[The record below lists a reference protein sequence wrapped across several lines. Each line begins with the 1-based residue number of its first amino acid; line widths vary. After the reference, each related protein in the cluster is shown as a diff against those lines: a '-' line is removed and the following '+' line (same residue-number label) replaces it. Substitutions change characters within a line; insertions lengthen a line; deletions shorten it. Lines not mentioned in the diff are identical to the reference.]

1 MNYLIAY
8 KDNEGKDFYG
18 KPWLIPDGG
27 TEDLSFAKMI
37 KEDFLKRGFKD
48 VTIFSTNDIPEEVE
62 WEFVEENKIV
72 E

>member
-8 KDNEGKDFYG
+8 KDENGKDFYG

-48 VTIFSTNDIPEEVE
+48 VKIFECDEIPEEVD
-62 WEFVEENKIV
+62 WDFVENNEV
-72 E
+72 

>member
-48 VTIFSTNDIPEEVE
+48 VKIFACDEIPEEVD
-62 WEFVEENKIV
+62 WDFVEDNEL
-72 E
+72 

>member
-8 KDNEGKDFYG
+8 KDNNGKDFYG

-48 VTIFSTNDIPEEVE
+48 VKIFGCNEIPEEVD
-62 WEFVEENKIV
+62 WDFVEDNEL
-72 E
+72 

>member
-8 KDNEGKDFYG
+8 KDENGKDFYG

-48 VTIFSTNDIPEEVE
+48 VKIFKCDEIPEEVD
-62 WEFVEENKIV
+62 WDFVEDNEL
-72 E
+72 